1 MKFEAGFFNEENLTS
16 VIWSRADDSIQLLL
30 DLDNAT
36 GFPTVDD
43 TSLILQI
50 SEIMDVDI
58 SDILADV
65 SRSQNYNNS
74 SSSHQYSTNDTDAF
88 TDHQLLTRA
97 WTSERCAPDLLPYP
111 TDLMA
116 RVMSR
121 IQSQISR
128 IEDLASGMGDDSSY
142 SYATNGASSRQGGTQ
157 NANLV
162 LAILQTDLSRT
173 QFLVRS
179 LLRQRLAKITKFATY
194 YLTQHLNS
202 ESKTSAVLSD
212 AEVAFVR
219 HHQALL
225 GELYESSFF
234 NAFPQ
239 GLRRLD
245 DSSAGVSMVEGP
257 DASKAV
263 VVRCLS
269 EGTWSNDRDVDD
281 GRGLGQ
287 EDGASVVLSMRR
299 NEIWVVRWRDVKLG
313 VERGEIE
320 LL

>member
-1 MKFEAGFFNEENLTS
+1 
-16 VIWSRADDSIQLLL
+16 
-30 DLDNAT
+30 
-36 GFPTVDD
+36 
-43 TSLILQI
+43 
-50 SEIMDVDI
+50 MDIDI

-65 SRSQNYNNS
+65 SRSQNYPTS
-74 SSSHQYSTNDTDAF
+74 SNQYSSNDTDTF

-97 WTSERCAPDLLPYP
+97 WTSERCAPDLLRYP
-111 TDLMA
+111 TDLMT

-121 IQSQISR
+121 IQAQILR
-128 IEDLASGMGDDSSY
+128 IEDLAGGMGEESY
-142 SYATNGASSRQGGTQ
+142 SYAANGIGKQGGTQ

-179 LLRQRLAKITKFATY
+179 LLRQRLAKVTKYASY
-194 YLTQHLNS
+194 YLKQHLDS
-202 ESKTSAVLSD
+202 ETKTSAVLSTS
-212 AEVAFVR
+212 EVAFLR

-225 GELYESSFF
+225 GELYESSFL

-245 DSSAGVSMVEGP
+245 DSSGGVPMVEGP
-257 DASKAV
+257 DGSTAV

-269 EGTWSNDRDVDD
+269 EGTWSNGRDVDD
-281 GRGLGQ
+281 ARDLTQ
-287 EDGASVVLSMRR
+287 DEGASVVVSMRSG
-299 NEIWVVRWRDVKLG
+299 EIWVLRWRDVKKG
-313 VERGEIE
+313 VERGDVE

>member
-1 MKFEAGFFNEENLTS
+1 
-16 VIWSRADDSIQLLL
+16 
-30 DLDNAT
+30 
-36 GFPTVDD
+36 
-43 TSLILQI
+43 
-50 SEIMDVDI
+50 MDIDI

-65 SRSQNYNNS
+65 SRSQTHTT
-74 SSSHQYSTNDTDAF
+74 SSSHQYGSTDTDAF

-111 TDLMA
+111 TDLMT

-121 IQSQISR
+121 VQAQISR
-128 IEDLASGMGDDSSY
+128 IEDLASGMGEDTY
-142 SYATNGASSRQGGTQ
+142 SYATNGVGKQGGTQ

-179 LLRQRLAKITKFATY
+179 LLRQRLAKITKYATY
-194 YLTQHLNS
+194 YLKQHLDS
-202 ESKTSAVLSD
+202 ESKTSTILSTS
-212 AEVAFVR
+212 EVAFLR

-225 GELYESSFF
+225 GELYDSSFL

-245 DSSAGVSMVEGP
+245 DSSGGVPMIEGP
-257 DASKAV
+257 DGSIAV
-263 VVRCLS
+263 IVRCLS
-269 EGTWSNDRDVDD
+269 EGTWSNERDVDD
-281 GRGLGQ
+281 VRDLTQ
-287 EDGASVVLSMRR
+287 EEGASVVLSMRR
-299 NEIWVVRWRDVKLG
+299 GEIWVVRWRDVKKA